1 MGGRDLVVN
10 EISFTNIWGLWPDR
24 CWNKNVSVWNVH
36 LLGGGLASPPLT
48 CFRRQFLRKMCPI
61 QLAFRFLISCRMFL
75 CSFYVRKMLTAWKWS
90 NKIKK
95 MGSHLWYNGM
105 CLDSY
110 RCLLK
115 LCKGS
120 LAAWTWMMY
129 TDAEIDWYS
138 SNRLHACYL
147 ICHVIVSFCCRRMY
161 CIALLQGKLYLFL
174 GEQ

>member
-1 MGGRDLVVN
+1 MRSRASSIKWEYPLLSLKSSSSFLRLLPRLLATS
-10 EISFTNIWGLWPDR
+10 ISPFIFP
-24 CWNKNVSVWNVH
+24 SI
-36 LLGGGLASPPLT
+36 T

-95 MGSHLWYNGM
+95 IGSHLWYNGM